1 VSEGQLP
8 DLEENG
14 GVPELMREIAIEEDT
29 YEKLLAELNGKGDDF
44 SKVIDR
50 LIDAF
55 HDPSKNPY
63 LRIEGRE

>member
-1 VSEGQLP
+1 
-8 DLEENG
+8 
-14 GVPELMREIAIEEDT
+14 MREIAIEDDT
-29 YEKLLAELNGKGDDF
+29 YEKLRAELNGKGDDF

-63 LRIEGRE
+63 LRIEGGE